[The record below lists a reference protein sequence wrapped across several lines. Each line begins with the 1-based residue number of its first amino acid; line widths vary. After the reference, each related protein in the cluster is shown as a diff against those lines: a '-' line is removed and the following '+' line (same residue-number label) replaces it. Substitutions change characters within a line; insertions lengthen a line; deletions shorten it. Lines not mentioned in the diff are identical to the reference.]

1 MDTPV
6 DRNHARAA
14 RKETVVRL
22 ATAMFDTF
30 VKDDGGEYLSKTGSL
45 LQSSSL
51 RPKKCRKQVYS
62 LLEAASSLEANCRA
76 RIWTKAT
83 VRDSLRVLLGL
94 LGESHIELPT
104 YPGFDTNAWVTTQT
118 EKLQKLLRQGKKNNW
133 ALSHQGAMDNAETL
147 PMTFENVEAR
157 YI

>member
-1 MDTPV
+1 MQE
-6 DRNHARAA
+6 ASL
-14 RKETVVRL
+14 L
-22 ATAMFDTF
+22 AT
-30 VKDDGGEYLSKTGSL
+30 GGGKLARSQLPSQNL
-45 LQSSSL
+45 DQS
-51 RPKKCRKQVYS
+51 YS
-62 LLEAASSLEANCRA
+62 PG
-76 RIWTKAT
+76 
-83 VRDSLRVLLGL
+83 LRVLLGL

-157 YI
+157 YT